1 MRAILKNE
9 RGSVLAM
16 VALSTVVICGMAG
29 LAIDGARGYVTRA
42 ELSRAV
48 DAAALSGAAA
58 LRQGQSQAEQRIRS
72 LAAANGVSPT
82 LDPNTTLDIEFGMN
96 EEGENTVMVSAT
108 RRIPTFFMRVMGREH
123 LDVASVA
130 EATVPPLDLVL
141 VLDHSGSL
149 FRNNAHDDLQRAAK
163 DFVDHFDDSIDQMGL
178 VTFNWRGSN
187 RFMIDAPFT
196 TTIKSRINAMVF
208 DNTGDTNIAEGL
220 RRAKEQLD
228 TGPIRDRSV
237 KVVVLFTD
245 GRPTAFRE
253 MIGGRDRILAIYTTP
268 CCIQGYWNNPDALP
282 VDPPKPSVNGC
293 RNASSCQGYTDPTA
307 RQKAKDWTAVR
318 ANEIREENV
327 YLFVIGLGDPDTE
340 DELEVPDD
348 DFMRMLAN
356 QDGNTDPDQL
366 QGAYYFAP
374 SAAELGDV
382 FEAVAEDILVRLT
395 Q

>member
-1 MRAILKNE
+1 
-9 RGSVLAM
+9 
-16 VALSTVVICGMAG
+16 
-29 LAIDGARGYVTRA
+29 
-42 ELSRAV
+42 
-48 DAAALSGAAA
+48 
-58 LRQGQSQAEQRIRS
+58 
-72 LAAANGVSPT
+72 
-82 LDPNTTLDIEFGMN
+82 
-96 EEGENTVMVSAT
+96 
-108 RRIPTFFMRVMGREH
+108 MRVMGREH

-141 VLDHSGSL
+141 VLDQSGSL
-149 FRNNAHDDLQRAAK
+149 FRNNAHDDLQAAAK
-163 DFVDHFDDSIDQMGL
+163 DFVDHFDDNIDQLGL
-178 VTFNWRGSN
+178 VSFNWRGTD
-187 RFMIDAPFT
+187 RFVIDAPFT
-196 TTIKSRINAMVF
+196 TTIKSRINAMIF
-208 DNTGDTNIAEGL
+208 DDKGDTNMAEGL
-220 RRAKEQLD
+220 RRAKVQLD
-228 TGPIRDRSV
+228 TGPVRDRSV